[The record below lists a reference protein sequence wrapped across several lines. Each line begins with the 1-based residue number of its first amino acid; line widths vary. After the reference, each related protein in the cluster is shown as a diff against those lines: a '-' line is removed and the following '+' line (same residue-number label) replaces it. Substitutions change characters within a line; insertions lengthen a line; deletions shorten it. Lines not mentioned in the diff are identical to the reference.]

1 MIESSAGS
9 ERTPRVAA
17 STPHD
22 PMGDKTNTAAEV
34 GGGDL
39 ETPTAQQ
46 DGAIVAST
54 NTVAPAAQI
63 TSPVATVQLSAGRWR
78 ITRVSALPALLW
90 SLFSA
95 VVLALVVFGVMALAV
110 VVVDKVGVLAAVNS
124 LMGEAMQLSVGKLIT
139 LSAFASIALGLA
151 VAAFKF
157 FRLMLLNASAM
168 LLGPLE
174 VTLEPADK

>member
-1 MIESSAGS
+1 MIEGSAGS
-9 ERTPRVAA
+9 EHTPRVAS

-22 PMGDKTNTAAEV
+22 PMGDKTTTVAEV
-34 GGGDL
+34 GRGGLDTL
-39 ETPTAQQ
+39 PAQQ

-54 NTVAPAAQI
+54 DTVTPEAQF
-63 TSPVATVQLSAGRWR
+63 TSPAVTGQLSAGRWR
-78 ITRVSALPALLW
+78 ITRVRAMPALLW

-110 VVVDKVGVLAAVNS
+110 VLVDKVGVLAAVNS

-157 FRLMLLNASAM
+157 FKLMLLNVSAT

>member
-1 MIESSAGS
+1 MIEGSAGS
-9 ERTPRVAA
+9 EHTPRVAS

-22 PMGDKTNTAAEV
+22 PMGDKTTTVAEV
-34 GGGDL
+34 DGGGLDTL
-39 ETPTAQQ
+39 PAQQ
-46 DGAIVAST
+46 DGAIVVST
-54 NTVAPAAQI
+54 DIAPVAQI
-63 TSPVATVQLSAGRWR
+63 TSPAATGQLSAGRWR
-78 ITRVSALPALLW
+78 ITRVRAMPALLW

-110 VVVDKVGVLAAVNS
+110 VLVDKVGVLAAVNS
-124 LMGEAMQLSVGKLIT
+124 LMGEAMQLSVGKLIA

-157 FRLMLLNASAM
+157 FKLMLLNASAT

>member
-1 MIESSAGS
+1 
-9 ERTPRVAA
+9 
-17 STPHD
+17 
-22 PMGDKTNTAAEV
+22 MGGKTTTAAEV
-34 GGGDL
+34 DGGYLDTL
-39 ETPTAQQ
+39 PAQQ
-46 DGAIVAST
+46 DGTIVAST
-54 NTVAPAAQI
+54 DTVVPEAQI
-63 TSPVATVQLSAGRWR
+63 TSHAATGQLFAGRWR

-110 VVVDKVGVLAAVNS
+110 VMVDKVGVLAAVNS
-124 LMGEAMQLSVGKLIT
+124 LMGEAMQLSVGKLIA

-157 FRLMLLNASAM
+157 FKLMLLNASAT

>member
-1 MIESSAGS
+1 MIEGSAGS
-9 ERTPRVAA
+9 ERTPRVAS

-22 PMGDKTNTAAEV
+22 PIGDKMTTVTEV
-34 GGGDL
+34 DGGGL
-39 ETPTAQQ
+39 ETPQAQQ
-46 DGAIVAST
+46 DGAVAAST
-54 NTVAPAAQI
+54 DTVAPVAQI
-63 TSPVATVQLSAGRWR
+63 TSPVATGQLSAGSWR
-78 ITRVSALPALLW
+78 IARVGALPALLW

-95 VVLALVVFGVMALAV
+95 AVLALVVFGVMALAV
-110 VVVDKVGVLAAVNS
+110 VMVDKVGVLAAVNS

-157 FRLMLLNASAM
+157 FKLMLLNASAV

>member
-1 MIESSAGS
+1 MIEGSAGS
-9 ERTPRVAA
+9 EHTPRVAS

-22 PMGDKTNTAAEV
+22 PMGGKTTTAAEV
-34 GGGDL
+34 DGGYLDTL
-39 ETPTAQQ
+39 PAQQ
-46 DGAIVAST
+46 DGTIVAST
-54 NTVAPAAQI
+54 DTVVPEAQI
-63 TSPVATVQLSAGRWR
+63 TSHAATGQLFAGRWR

-110 VVVDKVGVLAAVNS
+110 VMVDKVGVLAAVNS
-124 LMGEAMQLSVGKLIT
+124 LMGEAMQLSVGKLIA

-157 FRLMLLNASAM
+157 FKLMLLNASAT